1 VLKVSNKVPLK
12 ENVDEA
18 LISCPDVKNVIVSR
32 RSKDSMMV
40 RGRDLNMDDAMTRQ
54 RPWCPPE
61 GLICSCFMQN
71 LKTRGKKDLTAS
83 TICLFCKR
91 VCRRCFVSV

>member
-1 VLKVSNKVPLK
+1 MCVCFCLKKEHKVPLK

-32 RSKDSMMV
+32 RSNDSVMV
-40 RGRDLNMDDAMTRQ
+40 RGRDLNLDDAMTRQ

-61 GLICSCFMQN
+61 GET
-71 LKTRGKKDLTAS
+71 KTKEGDS
-83 TICLFCKR
+83 FVHLF
-91 VCRRCFVSV
+91 